1 MNKAH
6 PPAPYPHRLQATGRP
21 RGAFPRALPH
31 DRARHLLTRPHPT
44 LLASLQGAA
53 DGAPLHSPPAPGH
66 TPHRRTICH
75 GSRTSHSGT
84 HVAIARFYGK
94 CSDTCTI
101 ESRRHDSR
109 HAAESDRKSIPSPNR
124 MRAIHGHTLHSPKP
138 ARQVESAR
146 QPNATS
152 RYDMLLAHRRAS
164 APAPEVTAFLK
175 GREPATSKQT

>member
-44 LLASLQGAA
+44 LLAALQGAA

-66 TPHRRTICH
+66 TPHGRTFCLR
-75 GSRTSHSGT
+75 SRTSHSGT
-84 HVAIARFYGK
+84 HVAIASFYGK
-94 CSDTCTI
+94 CRDRSTI
-101 ESRRHDSR
+101 ESRRHDSSQ
-109 HAAESDRKSIPSPNR
+109 AAASDRKSIPSPHG
-124 MRAIHGHTLHSPKP
+124 MCAIHGHTLHSPKP

-146 QPNATS
+146 EPNAACCPHT
-152 RYDMLLAHRRAS
+152 LLAHRRAN
-164 APAPEVTAFLK
+164 APAPAATPVLK
-175 GREPATSKQT
+175 GRKPATSKQT

>member
-1 MNKAH
+1 MNKTH
-6 PPAPYPHRLQATGRP
+6 PHAPRASKPQPSTRP
-21 RGAFPRALPH
+21 RAALPR
-31 DRARHLLTRPHPT
+31 DLPHHHVHAPCTHPLPT
-44 LLASLQGAA
+44 LLAHFRGTAHR
-53 DGAPLHSPPAPGH
+53 APLHSPPAPGH

-175 GREPATSKQT
+175 GREPATSKQA